1 MTSVTDEQR
10 LVAGLT
16 GFVAN
21 WRAATSDNNMEHR
34 LARFF
39 SDARPLLRAGRQ
51 PHVERR
57 ELPPEQLAE
66 CFRLLAPALAEV
78 RSAGLIMNPWTVAGL
93 KRAEVRNAA
102 VLASLWS
109 PLQGGAL
116 AIAFLDAFL
125 RRIETPDH
133 PLPATARLAKG
144 YAVRTEHCP
153 IGEASE
159 RVDLTIEGEDF
170 LIGIEVK
177 IDAGEGEK
185 QLERYVS
192 SIEHWGDMR
201 RKPAHVVFLAPFSSR
216 TPGVLSASWSD
227 VIAAARAVLPRQQ
240 PDFGF
245 NHHLV
250 DSFARHAAQF
260 RRKHH

>member
-1 MTSVTDEQR
+1 MTSVIDEQR

-16 GFVAN
+16 GFVAS
-21 WRAATSDNNMEHR
+21 WRAGTSDNNMEHR

-39 SDARPLLRAGRQ
+39 SDARPLLRARRR

-57 ELPPEQLAE
+57 EIQPEQLAE
-66 CFRLLAPALAEV
+66 CFLLLAPALAEV

-102 VLASLWS
+102 VLASLWA
-109 PLQGGAL
+109 PAQGGAM
-116 AIAFLDAFL
+116 ATAFLDAFL

-133 PLPATARLAKG
+133 LLPATAQLARG

-153 IGEASE
+153 VGEASE
-159 RVDLTIEGEDF
+159 RVDLTIEGVDF
-170 LIGIEVK
+170 LLGIEVK
-177 IDAGEGEK
+177 IDAGEGER
-185 QLERYVS
+185 QLDRYVS
-192 SIEHWGDMR
+192 SVERWSELSG
-201 RKPAHVVFLAPFSSR
+201 KPASVIFLAPFPSP
-216 TPGVLSASWSD
+216 TLGVLSASWSD
-227 VIAAARAVLPRQQ
+227 VIAAARAVLPRKQR
-240 PDFGF
+240 DFGF

-260 RRKHH
+260 RGKHN